1 MRIEPY
7 ICKVYLLGILTFAK
21 SAVKSKEGAEPMTA
35 VMGKQ
40 GPDRGDTDGG
50 AAHRAWD
57 ELLARRTHA
66 LGGGEITAILSLAGA
81 TDIITFSGGFP
92 EPATFSTGV
101 LADIAARL
109 IAEDPG
115 VALQYSA
122 TEGLAGTRE
131 YLSGR
136 LAAQE
141 GRAPG
146 TGELMITSGGI
157 DCMELLAKSYVD
169 PGDVVVVESPTYLG
183 AIMAFR
189 GYEADVRGVP
199 IDDDG
204 MRVDVLADL
213 LAGGLRPKI
222 VYTIPDYQ
230 NPSGLSMSAERRPEL
245 ADLARRYGFLIL
257 EDVAYRELGFG
268 TVLGASTVLGD
279 STVPGAGPASPPSL
293 WSLAPDVV
301 LQAGTFSKI
310 FSPGFRMGWAT
321 GPAEIIGRLVVAKQN
336 SDQCAGALGQRM
348 LEEYGRGG
356 HLDRQVAGARV
367 LYQRRASLTTEALA
381 AHMPA
386 GSTWT
391 TPAGG
396 FYVWLTCPDGVDTV
410 ALAAAARAEKVAYVP
425 GRPFYL
431 EGAGAGT
438 NQIRLAYSRVADDLI
453 DEGIRRIATV
463 IKEARA

>member
-1 MRIEPY
+1 
-7 ICKVYLLGILTFAK
+7 
-21 SAVKSKEGAEPMTA
+21 MTA
-35 VMGKQ
+35 VIGKQ

-141 GRAPG
+141 GRAPD

-204 MRVDVLADL
+204 MRVEVLAGL
-213 LAGGLRPKI
+213 LADGLRPKI

-230 NPSGLSMSAERRPEL
+230 NPSGLSMSAERRQAL

-257 EDVAYRELGFG
+257 EDVAYRELWFG
-268 TVLGASTVLGD
+268 SAPRASIVLGAST
-279 STVPGAGPASPPSL
+279 ASPPSL

-310 FSPGFRMGWAT
+310 FSPGFRMGWAS
-321 GPAEIIGRLVVAKQN
+321 GPAEIISRLVVAKQN

-356 HLDRQVAGARV
+356 HLDHQVAGARV
-367 LYQRRASLTTEALA
+367 LYQRRASLTTAALA

-410 ALAAAARAEKVAYVP
+410 ALTAAARARKVAYVP
-425 GRPFYL
+425 GLPFYL
-431 EGAGAGT
+431 EGAGAGA

-453 DEGIRRIATV
+453 NEGIRRIADV
-463 IKEARA
+463 VKSSL

>member
-1 MRIEPY
+1 
-7 ICKVYLLGILTFAK
+7 
-21 SAVKSKEGAEPMTA
+21 MTA
-35 VMGKQ
+35 VMGQQ
-40 GPDRGDTDGG
+40 GPDRGDQSG
-50 AAHRAWD
+50 AGHRDWD
-57 ELLARRTHA
+57 ERLARRTHA
-66 LGGGEITAILSLAGA
+66 LGGSEITAILSLAGA
-81 TDIITFSGGFP
+81 TDVITFSGGFP
-92 EPATFSTGV
+92 EPATFQTGT

-109 IAEDPG
+109 IAEEPG

-122 TEGLAGTRE
+122 TEGLAGIRE
-131 YLSGR
+131 YVSGR
-136 LAAQE
+136 LEATD

-146 TGELMITSGGI
+146 AGELMITSGGI

-169 PGDVVVVESPTYLG
+169 PGDVVVVEAPTYLG
-183 AIMAFR
+183 GLMAFR

-199 IDDDG
+199 LDDAG

-230 NPSGLSMSAERRPEL
+230 NPTGLSMSAERRQYL
-245 ADLARRYGFLIL
+245 VDLARRYDFLIL

-268 TVLGASTVLGD
+268 PLEN
-279 STVPGAGPASPPSL
+279 GPQENGTAPPPSM

-310 FSPGFRMGWAT
+310 FSPGFRMGWAA
-321 GPAEIIGRLVVAKQN
+321 GPAQVIGRLVIAKQN

-356 HLDRQVAGARV
+356 HMDRQIAASRV
-367 LYQRRASLTTEALA
+367 LYERRARLTTDALA
-381 AHMPA
+381 AHMPDGA
-386 GSTWT
+386 TWT

-396 FYVWLTCPDGVDTV
+396 FYVWLTCPQGVDTV
-410 ALAAAARAEKVAYVP
+410 ALSAAARAEKVAYVP

-431 EGAGAGT
+431 QDAGAGA

-453 DEGIRRIATV
+453 DEGIRRIADV
-463 IKEARA
+463 VKSAL

>member
-1 MRIEPY
+1 
-7 ICKVYLLGILTFAK
+7 
-21 SAVKSKEGAEPMTA
+21 MTA
-35 VMGKQ
+35 VMGQQ
-40 GPDRGDTDGG
+40 GLDRGDPNRG
-50 AAHRAWD
+50 AGQRDWN
-57 ELLARRTHA
+57 ERLARRTHA
-66 LGGGEITAILSLAGA
+66 LGGSEITAILSLAGA
-81 TDIITFSGGFP
+81 TDVITFSGGFP
-92 EPATFSTGV
+92 EPATFQTSM

-109 IAEDPG
+109 IAEEPG

-122 TEGLAGTRE
+122 TEGLAGIRE
-131 YLSGR
+131 YVSGR

-146 TGELMITSGGI
+146 AGELMITSGGI

-169 PGDVVVVESPTYLG
+169 PGDVVVVEAPTYLG

-189 GYEADVRGVP
+189 GYEADVRGIP
-199 IDDDG
+199 LDDAG

-230 NPSGLSMSAERRPEL
+230 NPTGLSMSAERRREL
-245 ADLARRYGFLIL
+245 ADLARRYDFLIL

-268 TVLGASTVLGD
+268 LLENGTA
-279 STVPGAGPASPPSL
+279 PPPSL

-310 FSPGFRMGWAT
+310 FSPGFRMGWAA
-321 GPAEIIGRLVVAKQN
+321 GPADIISRLVIAKQN

-356 HLDRQVAGARV
+356 HLDRQVAASRV
-367 LYQRRASLTTEALA
+367 LYERRAGLTTDALA
-381 AHMPA
+381 AHMPDGA
-386 GSTWT
+386 TWT

-396 FYVWLTCPDGVDTV
+396 FYVWLTCPDGIDTV
-410 ALAAAARAEKVAYVP
+410 ALSAAARAKKVAYVP

-431 EGAGAGT
+431 EDTGAGA

-453 DEGIRRIATV
+453 DEGIRRIADV
-463 IKEARA
+463 VKSAL